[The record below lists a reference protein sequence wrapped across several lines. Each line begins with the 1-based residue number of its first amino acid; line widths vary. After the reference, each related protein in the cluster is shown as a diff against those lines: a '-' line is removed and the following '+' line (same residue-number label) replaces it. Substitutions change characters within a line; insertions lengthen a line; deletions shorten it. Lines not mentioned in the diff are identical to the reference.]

1 MVTSDV
7 HPIITAKLRCSEC
20 CCVLQSNQKQQ
31 LRCGFAALF
40 LQRGTGGSN
49 MVCSWL
55 FVCSSLHRRGPEV
68 SRASPACP
76 GFGLLAGENRI
87 RVILIALVHVV

>member
-7 HPIITAKLRCSEC
+7 HPIITAKLGCSER
-20 CCVLQSNQKQQ
+20 CCVLQSNQKLQ
-31 LRCGFAALF
+31 LSCGFAALF
-40 LQRGTGGSN
+40 LQRGRGGSD

-55 FVCSSLHRRGPEV
+55 YVCSLHSRGPEV

-76 GFGLLAGENRI
+76 GFGLLAGENHI
-87 RVILIALVHVV
+87 RVILIALVHAV

>member
-1 MVTSDV
+1 
-7 HPIITAKLRCSEC
+7 
-20 CCVLQSNQKQQ
+20 
-31 LRCGFAALF
+31 
-40 LQRGTGGSN
+40 

-55 FVCSSLHRRGPEV
+55 YVCSSLHRRGPEV